1 MENTYIEF
9 LLCHGLK
16 EYSSTG
22 NRSTV
27 YSYASAVKR
36 VLRSEGFTWDLSPEE
51 IGALVQMYGTG
62 GEKEAAGRKSNC
74 TVIRA
79 LIWYQTFIRSR
90 QVK

>member
-1 MENTYIEF
+1 MENAYIEF

-16 EYSSTG
+16 EYTPAG

-36 VLRSEGFTWDLSPEE
+36 ILRSEGLTWDLSPEE

-62 GEKEAAGRKSNC
+62 GEKEEEGRKSNN
-74 TVIRA
+74 TVYSA
-79 LIWYQTFIRSR
+79 LLWYQKFARSR
-90 QVK
+90 